1 MAASRG
7 RHMDDGRIVSPAT
20 ERYAKKKE
28 AILAA
33 ATAILNRQGVKGMTL
48 ADVAAK
54 VGLITTSVT
63 YYYRKKDDLAA
74 ACFMRG
80 LERFDAMVTEAAKTP
95 DASSRLL
102 TFLDLYLD
110 LNRRVRLGEAPALA
124 SFTEMRALKEPLRGA
139 VQGAFNDLFRRV
151 RGFFEGQAFDHL
163 DKPDRNAR
171 THLLLEQVFWSGA
184 WLRRYDTD
192 DYGRVRDKM
201 YDILINGLVPNPQ
214 GQGRAW
220 APHPLP
226 DPTPQSPEGQEWRET
241 FLVAATRLINQR
253 GYRGASVEDI
263 SAQLNV
269 TKGSFY
275 HHHEDKDALVVECF
289 ERTFA
294 VTRKAQADARALGQ
308 DGWEQLSS
316 ATAAL
321 VAYQLSDH
329 GPLLRASSMG
339 ALPIEIRHEM
349 SQGYNRGSE
358 RFAAII
364 SDGVA
369 DGSVRAVD
377 PMIAAHMINSML
389 NAAASLGLWAPGL
402 EREDAARL
410 FARPLLMG
418 LFSK

>member
-1 MAASRG
+1 
-7 RHMDDGRIVSPAT
+7 MDDGRIASPAT

-80 LERFDAMVTEAAKTP
+80 LERFDALVGEAAKAP
-95 DASSRLL
+95 DAPTRLRA
-102 TFLDLYLD
+102 FLDLHLD
-110 LNRRVRLGEAPALA
+110 LNRRVRLGEAAPLT
-124 SFTEMRALKEPLRGA
+124 SFTEMRALKEPLRGS

-151 RGFFEGQAFDHL
+151 RGFFEGPEFDHL
-163 DKPDRNAR
+163 DKRDRNAR
-171 THLLLEQVFWSGA
+171 THLLLEQVFWSGS
-184 WLRRYDTD
+184 WLRRYDVD

-201 YDILINGLVPNPQ
+201 YDILVNGLAPKGADDQ
-214 GQGRAW
+214 AAW
-220 APHPLP
+220 APLALP
-226 DPTPQSPEGQEWRET
+226 DPTPQSPDGQEWRET

-294 VTRKAQADARALGQ
+294 VTRKAQADARALAG
-308 DGWEQLSS
+308 DSWTQLSS

-349 SQGYNRGSE
+349 AQGYNRGSE

-369 DGSVRAVD
+369 EGSIRAVD

-389 NAAASLGLWAPGL
+389 NAAGSLGLWVPGL
-402 EREDAARL
+402 ERDEAARL
-410 FARPLLMG
+410 FARPLLTG
-418 LFSK
+418 LFSR

>member
-1 MAASRG
+1 
-7 RHMDDGRIVSPAT
+7 MDDGRIASPAT
-20 ERYAKKKE
+20 ERYARKKE

-80 LERFDAMVTEAAKTP
+80 IERFDALVTEASRAP
-95 DASSRLL
+95 DAPARLL
-102 TFLDLYLD
+102 AFLDLYLD
-110 LNRRVRLGEAPALA
+110 LNRRVRLGEAAPLA
-124 SFTEMRALKEPLRGA
+124 SFTEMRALKEPLRGS

-151 RGFFEGQAFDHL
+151 RGLFEGAGFEHL
-163 DKPDRNAR
+163 DKRERNAR
-171 THLLLEQVFWSGA
+171 THLLLEQVFWSGS
-184 WLRRYDTD
+184 WLRRYDVD

-201 YDILINGLVPNPQ
+201 YDILIHGLALE
-214 GQGRAW
+214 GRAW
-220 APHPLP
+220 TPAALP
-226 DPTPQSPEGQEWRET
+226 DPTPAAPENQEWRET

-253 GYRGASVEDI
+253 GYRGASVEEI

-294 VTRKAQADARALGQ
+294 VTRKAQADARALAG
-308 DGWEQLSS
+308 DGWSQLSS
-316 ATAAL
+316 ATAGL
-321 VAYQLSDH
+321 VEYQLSDH

-369 DGSVRAVD
+369 EGSIRAVD

-389 NAAASLGLWAPGL
+389 NAAASLGVWIPGV
-402 EREDAARL
+402 ERGEAARL

-418 LFSK
+418 LFAR

>member
-1 MAASRG
+1 
-7 RHMDDGRIVSPAT
+7 MDDGRIASPAT
-20 ERYAKKKE
+20 ERYTKKKE

-80 LERFDAMVTEAAKTP
+80 LERFDALVTEAGKAK
-95 DASSRLL
+95 DAPTRLL
-102 TFLDLYLD
+102 NFLDLYLD
-110 LNRRVRLGEAPALA
+110 LNRRVRLGETAPLT
-124 SFTEMRALKEPLRGA
+124 SFTEMRALKEPLRGS

-151 RGFFEGQAFDHL
+151 RGFFEGPEFEHL
-163 DKPDRNAR
+163 DKRDRNAR
-171 THLLLEQVFWSGA
+171 THLLLEQVFWSGS
-184 WLRRYDTD
+184 WLRRYDVD

-201 YDILINGLVPNPQ
+201 YDILVHGL
-214 GQGRAW
+214 
-220 APHPLP
+220 APKGAADDVWKPLPLP
-226 DPTPQSPEGQEWRET
+226 DPTPEAPEGQDWRET

-294 VTRKAQADARALGQ
+294 VTRKAQADARDLAKDSWQ
-308 DGWEQLSS
+308 QLSS

-339 ALPIEIRHEM
+339 ALPIEIRTEM
-349 SQGYNRGSE
+349 AQGYARGSE

-369 DGSVRAVD
+369 EGSVRAVD

-389 NAAASLGLWAPGL
+389 NAAASLGTWVPGL
-402 EREDAARL
+402 EREEAARL
-410 FARPLLMG
+410 FARPLLTG

>member
-1 MAASRG
+1 
-7 RHMDDGRIVSPAT
+7 MDDGRIASPAT

-80 LERFDAMVTEAAKTP
+80 LERFDALVGEAGKAP
-95 DASSRLL
+95 DAPSRLL
-102 TFLDLYLD
+102 AFLDLYLD
-110 LNRRVRLGEAPALA
+110 LNRRVRLGEAAPLT
-124 SFTEMRALKEPLRGA
+124 SFTEMRALKEPLRGS

-151 RGFFEGQAFDHL
+151 RGFFEGPEFDHL
-163 DKPDRNAR
+163 DKRDRNAR
-171 THLLLEQVFWSGA
+171 THLLLEQVFWSGS
-184 WLRRYDTD
+184 WLRRYDVD

-201 YDILINGLVPNPQ
+201 YDILVHGLSAPGRVPP
-214 GQGRAW
+214 GEEW
-220 APHPLP
+220 APIALP
-226 DPTPQSPEGQEWRET
+226 DPTPEAPEGQDWRET

-294 VTRKAQADARALGQ
+294 VTRKAQADARALAK
-308 DGWEQLSS
+308 DSWEQLSS

-349 SQGYNRGSE
+349 AQGYNRGSE

-369 DGSVRAVD
+369 EGSVRAVD

-389 NAAASLGLWAPGL
+389 NAAASLGVWVPGM

-410 FARPLLMG
+410 FARPLLTG

>member
-1 MAASRG
+1 
-7 RHMDDGRIVSPAT
+7 MDDGRIASPAT

-80 LERFDAMVTEAAKTP
+80 LERFDALVTEAAKAP
-95 DASSRLL
+95 DAPTRLL
-102 TFLDLYLD
+102 AFLDLYLD
-110 LNRRVRLGEAPALA
+110 LNRRVRLGEAAPLT
-124 SFTEMRALKEPLRGA
+124 SFTEMRALKEPLRGS

-151 RGFFEGQAFDHL
+151 RGFFEGPEFAHL
-163 DKPDRNAR
+163 DKRDRNAR
-171 THLLLEQVFWSGA
+171 THLLLEQMFWSGS
-184 WLRRYDTD
+184 WLRRYDVD

-201 YDILINGLVPNPQ
+201 YDILVNGLAPKNADGANQ
-214 GQGRAW
+214 GW
-220 APHPLP
+220 APLALP
-226 DPTPQSPEGQEWRET
+226 DPTPQSPDGQEWRET

-294 VTRKAQADARALGQ
+294 VTRKAQSDARDLAK
-308 DGWEQLSS
+308 DSWEQLSS

-339 ALPIEIRHEM
+339 ALPIEIRTEM
-349 SQGYNRGSE
+349 TQGYNRGSE

-364 SDGVA
+364 SDGVGE
-369 DGSVRAVD
+369 GSVRAVD

-389 NAAASLGLWAPGL
+389 NAAASLGIWVPGL

-410 FARPLLMG
+410 FARPLLTG
-418 LFSK
+418 LFSR

>member
-1 MAASRG
+1 
-7 RHMDDGRIVSPAT
+7 MDDGRIANPAT

-80 LERFDAMVTEAAKTP
+80 IERFDTLVTEAARAP
-95 DASSRLL
+95 DVPSRLR

-110 LNRRVRLGEAPALA
+110 LNRQVRLGEAAPLA
-124 SFTEMRALKEPLRGA
+124 SFTEMRALKEPLRGS

-151 RGFFEGQAFDHL
+151 RGLFEGDGFDHL
-163 DKPDRNAR
+163 DKRERTAR
-171 THLLLEQVFWSGA
+171 THLLLEQVFWSGS
-184 WLRRYDTD
+184 WLRRYDVD
-192 DYGRVRDKM
+192 DYGRVSDKM
-201 YDILINGLVPNPQ
+201 YDILVHGLAPK
-214 GQGRAW
+214 GRDWTPA
-220 APHPLP
+220 ALP
-226 DPTPQSPEGQEWRET
+226 DPTPDAPEGQEWRET

-253 GYRGASVEDI
+253 GYRGASVEEI

-308 DGWEQLSS
+308 DGWAQLSA

-321 VAYQLSDH
+321 VEYQLSDH

-364 SDGVA
+364 SDGMA
-369 DGSVRAVD
+369 EGSVRAVD
-377 PMIAAHMINSML
+377 PMIAAHLINSML
-389 NAAASLGLWAPGL
+389 NAAASLDVWIPGV
-402 EREDAARL
+402 EREEAARL

-418 LFSK
+418 LFTR

>member
-1 MAASRG
+1 
-7 RHMDDGRIVSPAT
+7 MDDGRIASPAT

-80 LERFDAMVTEAAKTP
+80 IERFDELVTQAGKAP
-95 DASSRLL
+95 DAPSQLL
-102 TFLDLYLD
+102 KFLDLYLD
-110 LNRRVRLGEAPALA
+110 LNRRVRLGEEAPLT
-124 SFTEMRALKEPLRGA
+124 SFTEMRALKEPLRES
-139 VQGAFNDLFRRV
+139 VQHAFRDLFRRV

-163 DKPDRNAR
+163 DKMDRNAR
-171 THLLLEQVFWSGA
+171 THLLLEQVFWSGS

-201 YDILINGLVPNPQ
+201 YDILVHGLAPKDA
-214 GQGRAW
+214 GRAW
-220 APHPLP
+220 DPPPLP
-226 DPTPQSPEGQEWRET
+226 DPTPLSPEGQEWRET

-294 VTRKAQADARALGQ
+294 VTRKAQADARALGA
-308 DGWEQLSS
+308 DSWDQLS
-316 ATAAL
+316 AAAAAL

-339 ALPIEIRHEM
+339 ALPIELRHEM

-358 RFAAII
+358 RFAALI

-369 DGSVRAVD
+369 EGSVRAVD

-389 NAAASLGLWAPGL
+389 NAAASLERWLPGL
-402 EREDAARL
+402 ERDDAARL
-410 FARPLLMG
+410 FARPLLTG

>member
-1 MAASRG
+1 
-7 RHMDDGRIVSPAT
+7 MDDGRIASPAT

-80 LERFDAMVTEAAKTP
+80 IERFDALVTQAAKAP
-95 DASSRLL
+95 DAPSQLL
-102 TFLDLYLD
+102 KFLDLHLD
-110 LNRRVRLGEAPALA
+110 LSRRVRLGEETPLT
-124 SFTEMRALKEPLRGA
+124 SFTEMRALKEPLRGS
-139 VQGAFNDLFRRV
+139 VQSAFNDLFRRV
-151 RGFFEGQAFDHL
+151 RRFFEGPAFDHL
-163 DKPDRNAR
+163 DKMDRNAR
-171 THLLLEQVFWSGA
+171 THLLLEQVFWSGS

-201 YDILINGLVPNPQ
+201 YDILVHGLAPRDSE
-214 GQGRAW
+214 GQNARVW
-220 APHPLP
+220 APLPLP
-226 DPTPQSPEGQEWRET
+226 DPTPLSADGQEWRET

-294 VTRKAQADARALGQ
+294 VTRNAQVDARALGV
-308 DGWEQLSS
+308 DSWAQLSA

-339 ALPIEIRHEM
+339 ALPIELRHEM

-358 RFAAII
+358 RFAALI
-364 SDGVA
+364 SDGIA
-369 DGSVRAVD
+369 EGAVRAVD

-389 NAAASLGLWAPGL
+389 NAAASLGTWAPGL
-402 EREDAARL
+402 ERQDAARL
-410 FARPLLMG
+410 FARPLLTG
-418 LFSK
+418 LFSN

>member
-1 MAASRG
+1 MLETAETAWMAA
-7 RHMDDGRIVSPAT
+7 DGRLARAHILIEQLLWSDAWLF
-20 ERYAKKKE
+20 RYA
-28 AILAA
+28 L
-33 ATAILNRQGVKGMTL
+33 
-48 ADVAAK
+48 
-54 VGLITTSVT
+54 
-63 YYYRKKDDLAA
+63 DD
-74 ACFMRG
+74 FPR
-80 LERFDAMVTEAAKTP
+80 
-95 DASSRLL
+95 
-102 TFLDLYLD
+102 
-110 LNRRVRLGEAPALA
+110 
-124 SFTEMRALKEPLRGA
+124 
-139 VQGAFNDLFRRV
+139 
-151 RGFFEGQAFDHL
+151 
-163 DKPDRNAR
+163 
-171 THLLLEQVFWSGA
+171 LEQRIA
-184 WLRRYDTD
+184 
-192 DYGRVRDKM
+192 
-201 YDILINGLVPNPQ
+201 DILIGGLSVSQ
-214 GQGRAW
+214 DW
-220 APHPLP
+220 APAPLAT
-226 DPTPQSPEGQEWRET
+226 TPLARRTDGSGQEM
-241 FLVAATRLINQR
+241 FLDAATRLINQR
-253 GYRGASVEDI
+253 GYRGASVEEI

-294 VTRKAQADARALGQ
+294 VIRKAQADARALGQ

-389 NAAASLGLWAPGL
+389 NAAASLGFWAPGL

>member
-1 MAASRG
+1 
-7 RHMDDGRIVSPAT
+7 MDDGRIVSPAT

-201 YDILINGLVPNPQ
+201 YDILINGLAPQ
-214 GQGRAW
+214 APEGQGRAW

>member
-1 MAASRG
+1 
-7 RHMDDGRIVSPAT
+7 MDDGRIASAAT

-33 ATAILNRQGVKGMTL
+33 ATGILNRQGVKGMTL

-80 LERFDAMVTEAAKTP
+80 LERFDALVTQAGKAP
-95 DASSRLL
+95 DAPARLL
-102 TFLDLYLD
+102 AFLDLYLD
-110 LNRRVRLGEAPALA
+110 LNRRVRLGEAAPLT
-124 SFTEMRALKEPLRGA
+124 SFTEMRALKEPLRGS

-151 RGFFEGQAFDHL
+151 RGFFEGPEFEHL
-163 DKPDRNAR
+163 DKRDRNAR
-171 THLLLEQVFWSGA
+171 THLLLEQVFWSGS
-184 WLRRYDTD
+184 WLRRYDVD

-201 YDILINGLVPNPQ
+201 YDILIHGLAPKAAD
-214 GQGRAW
+214 GRDRDW
-220 APHPLP
+220 APLALP

-294 VTRKAQADARALGQ
+294 VTRKAQADARALAK
-308 DGWEQLSS
+308 DSWEQLSS

-369 DGSVRAVD
+369 EGSVRAVD

-389 NAAASLGLWAPGL
+389 NAAASLGIWVPGL
-402 EREDAARL
+402 ERDEAPKL
-410 FARPLLMG
+410 FARPLLTG

>member
-1 MAASRG
+1 
-7 RHMDDGRIVSPAT
+7 MDDGRIASPAT
-20 ERYAKKKE
+20 ERYARKKE

-63 YYYRKKDDLAA
+63 YYYRRKDELAA

-80 LERFDAMVTEAAKTP
+80 IERFDTLVTEAARAP
-95 DASSRLL
+95 DLPTRLW

-110 LNRRVRLGEAPALA
+110 LNRKVRLGEAAPLT
-124 SFTEMRALKEPLRGA
+124 SFTEMRALKEPLRGS

-151 RGFFEGQAFDHL
+151 RGLFEGEGFDHL
-163 DKPDRNAR
+163 DKRDRNAR
-171 THLLLEQVFWSGA
+171 THLLLEQLFWSGA
-184 WLRRYDTD
+184 WLRRYDVD

-201 YDILINGLVPNPQ
+201 YDILIHGLAPSQ
-214 GQGRAW
+214 GEEGGRDWTPA
-220 APHPLP
+220 ALP
-226 DPTPQSPEGQEWRET
+226 DPTPEAPEGQEWRET

-253 GYRGASVEDI
+253 GYRGASVEEI

-294 VTRKAQADARALGQ
+294 VTRKAQADARSLGQ
-308 DGWEQLSS
+308 DGWAQLSA

-321 VAYQLSDH
+321 VEYQLSEH

-369 DGSVRAVD
+369 EASVRAVD

-389 NAAASLGLWAPGL
+389 NAAASLGLWIPGV
-402 EREDAARL
+402 ERDEAARL

-418 LFSK
+418 LFTR

>member
-1 MAASRG
+1 
-7 RHMDDGRIVSPAT
+7 
-20 ERYAKKKE
+20 
-28 AILAA
+28 
-33 ATAILNRQGVKGMTL
+33 
-48 ADVAAK
+48 
-54 VGLITTSVT
+54 
-63 YYYRKKDDLAA
+63 
-74 ACFMRG
+74 
-80 LERFDAMVTEAAKTP
+80 
-95 DASSRLL
+95 
-102 TFLDLYLD
+102 
-110 LNRRVRLGEAPALA
+110 VRLGEAAPLT
-124 SFTEMRALKEPLRGA
+124 SFTEMRALKEPLRGS

-151 RGFFEGQAFDHL
+151 RGFFEGPEFDHL
-163 DKPDRNAR
+163 DKRDRNAR

-201 YDILINGLVPNPQ
+201 YDILVNGLAPNGAEATGSRLGPLT
-214 GQGRAW
+214 
-220 APHPLP
+220 LP
-226 DPTPQSPEGQEWRET
+226 DPTPHSPDGQEWRET

-294 VTRKAQADARALGQ
+294 VTRKAQADARALAT
-308 DGWEQLSS
+308 DSWEQLSS

-349 SQGYNRGSE
+349 AQGYNRGSE

-369 DGSVRAVD
+369 EGSVRAVD

-389 NAAASLGLWAPGL
+389 NAAASLGVWVPGL
-402 EREDAARL
+402 EREEAARL
-410 FARPLLMG
+410 FARPLLTG
-418 LFSK
+418 LFTK

>member
-1 MAASRG
+1 
-7 RHMDDGRIVSPAT
+7 MDDGRIASPAT

-63 YYYRKKDDLAA
+63 YYYRKKEDLAA

-80 LERFDAMVTEAAKTP
+80 LERFNALVTEASNAP
-95 DASSRLL
+95 DAPSRLL
-102 TFLDLYLD
+102 GFLDLYLD
-110 LNRRVRLGEAPALA
+110 LNRRVRLGETAPLT

-151 RGFFEGQAFDHL
+151 RGFFEGPEFDHL
-163 DKPDRNAR
+163 DKRDRNAR
-171 THLLLEQVFWSGA
+171 THLLLEQVFWSGS
-184 WLRRYDTD
+184 WLRRYDVD

-201 YDILINGLVPNPQ
+201 YDILVTGLAPA
-214 GQGRAW
+214 GRAW
-220 APHPLP
+220 APLALP
-226 DPTPQSPEGQEWRET
+226 DPTPQSPDGQEWRET

-263 SAQLNV
+263 SAELNV

-294 VTRKAQADARALGQ
+294 VTRKAQVDARALAK
-308 DGWEQLSS
+308 DSWEQLSS

-321 VAYQLSDH
+321 VAYQLSEH

-339 ALPIEIRHEM
+339 ALPIEIRTEM
-349 SQGYNRGSE
+349 TQGYNRGSE

-369 DGSVRAVD
+369 EGSVRAVD

-389 NAAASLGLWAPGL
+389 NAAASLGVWVPGL
-402 EREDAARL
+402 EREEAARL
-410 FARPLLMG
+410 FARPLLTG
-418 LFSK
+418 LFSR

>member
-1 MAASRG
+1 
-7 RHMDDGRIVSPAT
+7 MDDGRIASPAT
-20 ERYAKKKE
+20 ERYARKKE

-33 ATAILNRQGVKGMTL
+33 ATSILNRQGVKGMTL

-80 LERFDAMVTEAAKTP
+80 LERFDALVTEAAKAP
-95 DASSRLL
+95 DAPARLRA
-102 TFLDLYLD
+102 FLDLYLD
-110 LNRRVRLGEAPALA
+110 LNRRVRLGEAAPLT
-124 SFTEMRALKEPLRGA
+124 SFTEMKALKEPLRGS

-151 RGFFEGQAFDHL
+151 RGLFEGADFEHL
-163 DKPDRNAR
+163 DKRDRNAR
-171 THLLLEQVFWSGA
+171 THLLLEQLFWSGS
-184 WLRRYDTD
+184 WLRRYDVD

-201 YDILINGLVPNPQ
+201 YDILVNGLAPRDAQ
-214 GQGRAW
+214 GTLRAW
-220 APHPLP
+220 DPRPLP
-226 DPTPQSPEGQEWRET
+226 DPTPEAPEGQEWRET

-289 ERTFA
+289 QRTFA

-308 DGWEQLSS
+308 DGWEQVSS

-329 GPLLRASSMG
+329 GPLLRASAMG

-349 SQGYNRGSE
+349 SDGYNRGSE

-364 SDGVA
+364 SDGMA
-369 DGSVRAVD
+369 ERSIRAVD

-389 NAAASLGLWAPGL
+389 NAAASLGTWVPGL
-402 EREDAARL
+402 ERDEAAGL
-410 FARPLLMG
+410 FARPLLTG
-418 LFSK
+418 LFAK